1 MGAYNIYEAK
11 TAFSSL
17 VDRAEHGEEIVIA
30 RAGKP
35 VVKLVAI
42 EQEKPERE
50 LRPYGQNLLGIT
62 EIPASF
68 DDPLPEEYQ
77 RAFGMID

>member
-17 VDRAEHGEEIVIA
+17 VDRAEHGEEIIIA

-42 EQEKPERE
+42 EPERPKGE
-50 LRPYGQNLLGIT
+50 LRPYGQNFGGIG
-62 EIPASF
+62 EVPASF